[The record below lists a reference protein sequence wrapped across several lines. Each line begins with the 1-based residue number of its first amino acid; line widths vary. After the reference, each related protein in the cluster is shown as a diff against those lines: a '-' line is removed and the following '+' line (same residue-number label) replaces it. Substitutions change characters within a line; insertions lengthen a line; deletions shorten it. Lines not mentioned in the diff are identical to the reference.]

1 MTDNLPDD
9 LTPSEKHFADADEEP
24 ANIAVWFY
32 DLGFRVFPLIGKHP
46 DSRRH
51 SPERYPRCFSWDDYS
66 CTRSQVEHFENYA
79 IDLEHLIVVD
89 TDNADAEVW
98 IATYLPPTPFR
109 VRTARGLHRYF
120 RRTTPLPSFIKR
132 DGSTIESR
140 NRGEYVVGPGS
151 IHPGDPKYG
160 IPPGIIY
167 TAEPWSWNLHDV
179 PIFPSDFLF
188 DDGSCTPSSSTSA
201 VPGARFA
208 FPTAVYAGERHRML
222 FRQLRSWRHIFT
234 KDEAYEMLNDLNAAY
249 CKPPLSV
256 EERSNRRNDPRLA
269 ETFDHWFARSW
280 KQKDRPFPDDRASP
294 LRGLSGLSDLRG
306 L

>member
-120 RRTTPLPSFIKR
+120 RRYYSPPELHQARRVYHRVAKPRRVRRRSGLYPSRRSEIR
-132 DGSTIESR
+132 HSSR
-140 NRGEYVVGPGS
+140 HHLHRRAVV
-151 IHPGDPKYG
+151 
-160 IPPGIIY
+160 
-167 TAEPWSWNLHDV
+167 
-179 PIFPSDFLF
+179 
-188 DDGSCTPSSSTSA
+188 
-201 VPGARFA
+201 
-208 FPTAVYAGERHRML
+208 
-222 FRQLRSWRHIFT
+222 
-234 KDEAYEMLNDLNAAY
+234 
-249 CKPPLSV
+249 V
-256 EERSNRRNDPRLA
+256 E
-269 ETFDHWFARSW
+269 FAR
-280 KQKDRPFPDDRASP
+280 RADLP
-294 LRGLSGLSDLRG
+294 LGFSFR
-306 L
+306 